1 MFDSVDASDTIAE
14 VLRERRDRPA
24 RLIVFSTPAK
34 RPQMQNEWSAT
45 DAVQPER
52 PPEAS

>member
-1 MFDSVDASDTIAE
+1 MLDSVEASDTIAE

-24 RLIVFSTPAK
+24 KVIVFATPGIIP
-34 RPQMQNEWSAT
+34 RPENKWVAAEI
-45 DAVQPER
+45 VEPEY